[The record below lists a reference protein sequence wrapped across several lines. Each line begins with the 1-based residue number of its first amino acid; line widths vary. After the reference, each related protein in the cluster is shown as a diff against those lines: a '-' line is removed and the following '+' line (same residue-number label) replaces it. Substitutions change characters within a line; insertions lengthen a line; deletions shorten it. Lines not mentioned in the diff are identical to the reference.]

1 MSCNKLQLASNLNTS
16 PDTLIGLDAD
26 KDVHNVADAP
36 KNHTTQTDRKRLNDL
51 DGKEWIRATK
61 SVWLNPE
68 SYKDIKTLKDA
79 MESGVLL
86 SEAPSR
92 DELKKKHPATFS
104 EQDIAKLV
112 RFFTRSGETV
122 LDPFLGVGSSGIAS
136 LREGRNFVGIELYPE
151 WFDIAK
157 QRIADTGD
165 LPDAACTLHYGDALD
180 IMSDMANESI
190 DFVVTSPPY
199 WGILAKKDHKAKTER
214 VSKGLSTEYGNNQ
227 ADLANTKS
235 YVSFIEVITEH
246 LREYHR
252 LLRPQKYVAI
262 IVSDFRH
269 GKEYYMFHSDIAVAM
284 KRVGFTIQGLIVL
297 VQDNKKLYP
306 YGYPST
312 YVPNISNQFIVLGRK
327 ICPNSNHTPHSR
339 AVIRGAMND
348 GNL

>member
-1 MSCNKLQLASNLNTS
+1 MSERNNTKNN
-16 PDTLIGLDAD
+16 IGRA
-26 KDVHNVADAP
+26 K
-36 KNHTTQTDRKRLNDL
+36 TGRKRLNDL
-51 DGKEWIRATK
+51 DGKEWIRTTK

-68 SYKDIKTLKDA
+68 HYKDIKTVECA

-86 SEAPSR
+86 SESPSR
-92 DELKKKHPATFS
+92 DELKKRHPATFS

-157 QRIADTGD
+157 QRITDTNAPLD
-165 LPDAACTLHYGDALD
+165 RVCSLHCGDALD
-180 IMSDMANESI
+180 VMREMSDASM

-199 WGILAKKDHKAKTER
+199 WGILSKKDHKANRER
-214 VSKGLSTEYGNNQ
+214 VSKGLATEYGNNQ

-235 YVSFIEVITEH
+235 YADFIEVMAKH
-246 LREYHR
+246 LEEYHR
-252 LLRPQKYVAI
+252 LLRSQKYAAV

-269 GKEYYMFHSDIAVAM
+269 GQEYYMFHSDIAVAM

-327 ICPNSNHTPHSR
+327 
-339 AVIRGAMND
+339 
-348 GNL
+348 L